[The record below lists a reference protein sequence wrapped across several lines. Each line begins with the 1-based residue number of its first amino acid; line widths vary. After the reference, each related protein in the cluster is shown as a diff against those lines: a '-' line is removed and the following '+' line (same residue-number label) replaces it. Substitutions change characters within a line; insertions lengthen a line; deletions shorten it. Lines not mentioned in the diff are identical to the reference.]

1 LKSKFHLLLAFTAL
15 FVAGNAA
22 FFSVFG
28 ISMLFSGAFLSVVLM
43 ASSLEIAKL
52 VTASFLYRY
61 WKKINL
67 LMKSY
72 MIIGLVTLIGITSGG
87 IFGYLSNAYQG
98 ATVEFEKQS
107 SELLFLEEELDR
119 LKDDKTL
126 LLSEMEEQV
135 NSYPENYITAR
146 RNTRNTYLEQV
157 DVVNKQIRDIS
168 PKVSNL
174 KIALIE
180 TGVDVGPAIYIART
194 FGTDVDTV
202 VKFFIFILIFVFDPL
217 AVVLVIAYNMV
228 LLDGRKKEEYNFSE
242 PKVVTKENKSIKL
255 WEHQGEK
262 IKPSKKVV
270 ESWKEEQSNKEEKV
284 VEINTH
290 GDDDWATPP
299 KEEVVPT
306 EELHNI
312 SVPMKNDDSEGGK
325 GGIQT

>member
-1 LKSKFHLLLAFTAL
+1 MKSKFYLLLAFTAL

-61 WKKINL
+61 WKKLNL

-72 MIIGLVTLIGITSGG
+72 MIVGLVTLIGITSGG

-146 RNTRNTYLEQV
+146 RNTRNNYLEQV
-157 DVVNKQIRDIS
+157 DVVNKQIRVMS

-228 LLDGRKKEEYNFSE
+228 LLDGRKKEEYDITE
-242 PKVVTKENKSIKL
+242 PEVAIKESKSVKL
-255 WEHQGEK
+255 WEHQGES
-262 IKPSKKVV
+262 IKPSKEVLD
-270 ESWKEEQSNKEEKV
+270 SWIEEQSNKEEKV
-284 VEINTH
+284 IETNIH

-299 KEEVVPT
+299 KEEVVPV
-306 EELHNI
+306 EEA
-312 SVPMKNDDSEGGK
+312 KENDDSEVTK
-325 GGIQT
+325 GGIRI

>member
-1 LKSKFHLLLAFTAL
+1 MKSKFHLLLAFTAL

-43 ASSLEIAKL
+43 ASSLELAKL
-52 VTASFLYRY
+52 VGASFLYRY
-61 WKKINL
+61 WGRINL
-67 LMKSY
+67 LMKTY
-72 MIIGLVTLIGITSGG
+72 MIVGVLTLVGITSGG

-98 ATVEFEKQS
+98 ATLEFEKQS
-107 SELLFLEEELDR
+107 TELLFLEEELDR
-119 LKDDKTL
+119 LQEDKKL
-126 LLSEMEEQV
+126 LLGEMEEQV

-146 RNTRNTYLEQV
+146 RNTRNNYLEQV
-157 DVVNKQIRDIS
+157 NVVNQQIRDMS
-168 PKVSNL
+168 PTVSNL
-174 KIALIE
+174 KIELLE

-228 LLDGRKKEEYNFSE
+228 LLDGRKKEEYNFPE
-242 PKVVTKENKSIKL
+242 PKDKPIKL

-270 ESWKEEQSNKEEKV
+270 KSWKEEQSNKEE
-284 VEINTH
+284 
-290 GDDDWATPP
+290 
-299 KEEVVPT
+299 VVPT
-306 EELHNI
+306 EALHNI
-312 SVPMKNDDSEGGK
+312 SVPKKNDDSELGRGGRK
-325 GGIQT
+325 TS

>member
-1 LKSKFHLLLAFTAL
+1 MKSKFHLLLAFTAL

-61 WKKINL
+61 WKKINF

-107 SELLFLEEELDR
+107 SELLFLKEELDR
-119 LKDDKTL
+119 LKEDKKL
-126 LLSEMEEQV
+126 LLGEMEEQV

-157 DVVNKQIRDIS
+157 DVVNKQIRVMS

-180 TGVDVGPAIYIART
+180 TGVDVGPAIFIARA

-228 LLDGRKKEEYNFSE
+228 ILDGRKKEEYDFPE
-242 PKVVTKENKSIKL
+242 PKDKSIKL

-284 VEINTH
+284 MEINTH

-299 KEEVVPT
+299 REEVVPT
-306 EELHNI
+306 EALHNI
-312 SVPMKNDDSEGGK
+312 SVPMRNTDDSGEGKDGRK
-325 GGIQT
+325 T

>member
-1 LKSKFHLLLAFTAL
+1 
-15 FVAGNAA
+15 
-22 FFSVFG
+22 
-28 ISMLFSGAFLSVVLM
+28 M
-43 ASSLEIAKL
+43 ASSLELAKL
-52 VTASFLYRY
+52 VGASFLYRY
-61 WKKINL
+61 WGRINL
-67 LMKSY
+67 LMKTY
-72 MIIGLVTLIGITSGG
+72 MIVGVLTLVGITSGG

-98 ATVEFEKQS
+98 ATLEFEKQS
-107 SELLFLEEELDR
+107 TELLFLEEELDR
-119 LKDDKTL
+119 LQEDKKL
-126 LLSEMEEQV
+126 LLGEMEEQV

-146 RNTRNTYLEQV
+146 RNTRNNYLEQV
-157 DVVNKQIRDIS
+157 NVVNQQIRDMS
-168 PKVSNL
+168 PEVSNL

-306 EELHNI
+306 EALHNI
-312 SVPMKNDDSEGGK
+312 SVPMKNDDSGTGK
-325 GGIQT
+325 DGRKTH

>member
-1 LKSKFHLLLAFTAL
+1 
-15 FVAGNAA
+15 
-22 FFSVFG
+22 
-28 ISMLFSGAFLSVVLM
+28 
-43 ASSLEIAKL
+43 
-52 VTASFLYRY
+52 
-61 WKKINL
+61 
-67 LMKSY
+67 MKSY

-217 AVVLVIAYNMV
+217 AVVLVIAYNMI
-228 LLDGRKKEEYNFSE
+228 LLDGRKKEEYDITE
-242 PKVVTKENKSIKL
+242 PEVVTKEKKTVKL

-284 VEINTH
+284 IETNIH

-306 EELHNI
+306 EALHNI
-312 SVPMKNDDSEGGK
+312 SVPMKNDDSGAGK
-325 GGIQT
+325 DGRKS

>member
-1 LKSKFHLLLAFTAL
+1 MKSKFHLLLAFTAL

-43 ASSLEIAKL
+43 ASSLELAKL
-52 VTASFLYRY
+52 VGASFLYRY
-61 WKKINL
+61 WGRINL

-72 MIIGLVTLIGITSGG
+72 MIVGVLTLVGITSGG

-98 ATVEFEKQS
+98 ATLEFEKQS
-107 SELLFLEEELDR
+107 TELLFLEEELDR
-119 LKDDKTL
+119 LKEDKKL
-126 LLSEMEEQV
+126 LLGEMEEQV

-146 RNTRNTYLEQV
+146 RNTRNNYLEQV
-157 DVVNKQIRDIS
+157 DEVNQQIRDMS

-174 KIALIE
+174 KIKLIE
-180 TGVDVGPAIYIART
+180 TGVDVGPAIFIARA

-217 AVVLVIAYNMV
+217 AVVLVIAYNLV
-228 LLDGRKKEEYNFSE
+228 LFDGRKKEEYNFPE
-242 PKVVTKENKSIKL
+242 PKNKSIKL

-270 ESWKEEQSNKEEKV
+270 ESWKEEQSNKEEKDL
-284 VEINTH
+284 ETNIY

-299 KEEVVPT
+299 KEEVIST
-306 EELHNI
+306 EALHNI
-312 SVPMKNDDSEGGK
+312 SIPMKNDDSEGGK
-325 GGIQT
+325 GGIKT

>member
-1 LKSKFHLLLAFTAL
+1 MKSKFHLLLAFTAL

-52 VTASFLYRY
+52 VGASFLYRY
-61 WKKINL
+61 WRKINL
-67 LMKSY
+67 FMKAY
-72 MIIGLVTLIGITSGG
+72 MIVGVLTLIGITSGG

-98 ATVEFEKQS
+98 ATLEFEKQS
-107 SELLFLEEELDR
+107 TELLFLEEELDR
-119 LKDDKTL
+119 LKEDKKL
-126 LLSEMEEQV
+126 LLGEMEEQV
-135 NSYPENYITAR
+135 NSYPDNYITAR
-146 RNTRNTYLEQV
+146 RNTRNNYLEQV
-157 DVVNKQIRDIS
+157 DEVNQQIRDMS

-174 KIALIE
+174 KIKLIE
-180 TGVDVGPAIYIART
+180 TGVDVGPAIFIARA

-217 AVVLVIAYNMV
+217 AVVLVIAYNLV
-228 LLDGRKKEEYNFSE
+228 LFDGRKKEEYNFPE
-242 PKVVTKENKSIKL
+242 PKNKSIKL

-270 ESWKEEQSNKEEKV
+270 ESWKEEQSNKEENV
-284 VEINTH
+284 IETNIY

-299 KEEVVPT
+299 KEEVIST
-306 EELHNI
+306 EALHNI
-312 SVPMKNDDSEGGK
+312 SVPMKNDDSVAKDGRK
-325 GGIQT
+325 VS